1 MRILVVEDDDRTA
14 QHLVR
19 GLSESGHVVDR
30 AADGA
35 LGLAMALEDIY
46 DIAVVDRMLPELDGI
61 SLVRRLRDENRHLPV
76 LILSA
81 IASARDRAEGLR
93 AGSDDYLAKPFQF
106 SELLARL
113 EALARRADRARGQ
126 AVLRVGDLS
135 LDLRARLG
143 MRGAQDIGLQPREFL
158 LLETLMR
165 NAHRAVSRGMLLEAA
180 WDYDFE
186 PKGNIIDM
194 HMHRLRRKVDGDT
207 NTPLIHT
214 IAGVGYMLSDVPPR
228 KRS

>member
-19 GLSESGHVVDR
+19 GLSESGHVVNR

-46 DIAVVDRMLPELDGI
+46 DIAVVDRMLPELDGLT
-61 SLVRRLRDENRHLPV
+61 LVRRLRDEDRHLPV

-81 IASARDRAEGLR
+81 IASAQDRSEGLR
-93 AGSDDYLAKPFQF
+93 AGSDDYLAKPFHF

-113 EALARRADRARGQ
+113 EALARRTDRARAQ
-126 AVLRVGDLS
+126 AVLRVADLS
-135 LDLRARLG
+135 LDLRSRRG
-143 MRGAQDIGLQPREFL
+143 VRGARDIGLQPREFL

-165 NAHRAVSRGMLLEAA
+165 NAHQVVSRSMLLEAA

-194 HMHRLRRKVDGDT
+194 HIHRLRRKVEVAAER
-207 NTPLIHT
+207 PLIHT
-214 IAGVGYMLSDVPPR
+214 IAGVGYMLSDRP
-228 KRS
+228 